1 MLDRFIVRPFVV
13 WVLIFSTLSILF
25 PLVFAWFRDYITLGL
40 GIIMFGMGMTL
51 TLDDF
56 KRVFKR
62 IHAVAIGVSAQFLIM
77 PLLAFLLAKLLQ
89 LDPALSAGIIVV
101 GSCPGG
107 TASNLIAYL
116 ADADVALSVT
126 LTSITTL
133 LSVFLTPF
141 FIWFLAGTYVAVDAL
156 GLFLTILQVIAGP
169 VIAGILIN
177 RYAKNISDKVTPF
190 FAPISVITII
200 LIISCIVGLNRNL
213 ILQSGIIVIAAVM
226 LHNIFGYVF
235 GYWTGRKFHL
245 TEKECRTVAI
255 EVGMQNSGLGVALA
269 VKHFTD
275 AAVALPSAIFSVW
288 HNISGPALAGWW
300 RKKKAEV

>member
-1 MLDRFIVRPFVV
+1 
-13 WVLIFSTLSILF
+13 
-25 PLVFAWFRDYITLGL
+25 
-40 GIIMFGMGMTL
+40 MFGMGMTL
-51 TLDDF
+51 TVDDF
-56 KRVFKR
+56 KRVFR
-62 IHAVAIGVSAQFLIM
+62 RFHAVALGVSTQFIIM
-77 PLLAFLLAKLLQ
+77 PLLAFLLTKILQ

-133 LSVFLTPF
+133 LAVFLTPF
-141 FIWFLAGTYVAVDAL
+141 FIWLLAGMYVAVDGL

-177 RYAKNISDKVTPF
+177 KYAKKISSKITPF
-190 FAPISVITII
+190 FAPISVAAIV
-200 LIISCIVGLNRNL
+200 LIIACIVGLNRTM
-213 ILQSGIIVIAAVM
+213 ILQSGTIVIAAVI
-226 LHNIFGYVF
+226 LHNGLGYF
-235 GYWTGRKFHL
+235 LGYWMAKGFRL

-269 VKHFTD
+269 VKHFSD

-300 RKKKAEV
+300 RKQKASA